1 MNFDLYLDYIT
12 SIIRNHVSQIVYLH
26 LSERRAPHAVNWF
39 LSEVPL
45 KTLTWP
51 TLKAVTIEDVPPDAL
66 ETLLKDSPILSN
78 VHLLSIDVCHDRY
91 HYSEYDECFDFGIII
106 PVLYSLPELRSLYF
120 RIAPHLTSNYTSEL
134 DQHCPSMDIHYNL
147 HTLTIVECSRELFI
161 KLLNNGYLPRLRRLR
176 VALAW

>member
-78 VHLLSIDVCHDRY
+78 VHLLSMDVGHDRY
-91 HYSEYDECFDFGIII
+91 HYSEYDECFDLTLPAIILPNWI
-106 PVLYSLPELRSLYF
+106 NIVLPWIFITIYTHSQSLNVQES
-120 RIAPHLTSNYTSEL
+120 
-134 DQHCPSMDIHYNL
+134 
-147 HTLTIVECSRELFI
+147 
-161 KLLNNGYLPRLRRLR
+161 YLSSF
-176 VALAW
+176 